1 MGYWTALSGNRY
13 NVNIDDDV
21 IKAMQKVGA
30 RFCFMDDTP
39 GIIDEA
45 NETFYETKQDDAT
58 NDTTDDT
65 TDDTTGDTTDDT
77 TGDTTDDTNEPHRS
91 LREGITVVTEN
102 GEQVTGYVVHWVRNY
117 NYETPGTDIQNWFI
131 FQPGTYPTHYIIK
144 RPNHPNSEIVIT
156 DL

>member
-13 NVNIDDDV
+13 NVNIDDDL
-21 IKAMQKVGA
+21 IKVMQKEGA
-30 RFCFMDDTP
+30 RFCFMDHTP
-39 GIIDEA
+39 GITNEA
-45 NETFYETKQDDAT
+45 NETFYETKQDD
-58 NDTTDDT
+58 TTDDT
-65 TDDTTGDTTDDT
+65 TDDTND
-77 TGDTTDDTNEPHRS
+77 PHRA

-102 GEQVTGYVVHWVRNY
+102 GEKINGYVVHWVRNY

-144 RPNHPNSEIVIT
+144 KPKHPNSEIVIT